1 LLRIVYH
8 LYCRTGEIKMHI
20 LLKIIS
26 IFIGLFAIV
35 NGAWIVAKPP
45 FGDEPQ
51 GYAIVAAGVFIP
63 LITYYIARINERR
76 EA

>member
-1 LLRIVYH
+1 
-8 LYCRTGEIKMHI
+8 MHI

-26 IFIGLFAIV
+26 IFIGLFAIA
-35 NGAWIVAKPP
+35 NGGWIVATPP

-51 GYAIVAAGVFIP
+51 GYAIMAAGVFIP
-63 LITYYIARINERR
+63 LFTYYIARLDEQR